1 MLKYSIEMAPL
12 GTKYVVAAKDPEKGT
27 VEQIF
32 TLNETAAY
40 MLKLFSEGLDA
51 ESVTNRLATE
61 YSAPHELVKR
71 DVAAFWEDLVLK
83 GIV

>member
-1 MLKYSIEMAPL
+1 MAPL
-12 GTKYVVAAKDPEKGT
+12 GERYVVAAKDPEKGT

-32 TLNETAAY
+32 TLNEIAAY

-51 ESVTNRLATE
+51 ESVTDRIATE
-61 YSAPHELVKR
+61 YGAPHDLVER
-71 DVAAFWEDLVLK
+71 DVISFWKDLVLK

>member
-12 GTKYVVAAKDPEKGT
+12 GERYVVAAKDP
-27 VEQIF
+27 
-32 TLNETAAY
+32 ETAAY

-61 YSAPHELVKR
+61 YGAPHELVKR